1 MAIAEVEICVVIV
14 SVNKKSAIAIAAN
27 TRYFFGLIGLDLI
40 NPDKKINPPALLIRV
55 IQIALASTVF
65 TINPDKLQ
73 RTTAIKIEI

>member
-1 MAIAEVEICVVIV
+1 MADVEICVVIV
-14 SVNKKSAIAIAAN
+14 SVNKNRAIETADN

-40 NPDKKINPPALLIRV
+40 KPERNINPPALLIRV

-65 TINPDKLQ
+65 TIKPDKLQ

>member
-14 SVNKKSAIAIAAN
+14 SVNKKSDIAIAAN

-40 NPDKKINPPALLIRV
+40 NPDKKINPPVLLIKV

-65 TINPDKLQ
+65 TIKPDKLQ